1 MKKTYLMIITLVALI
16 IISGCAGTKPNNNS
30 TNATPTPTPDA
41 SEETTPTPEPTEEPN
56 ESEASYAQGD
66 KFTLGE
72 WDITLDSFEFNKE
85 VSDDIFTSSAEEGN
99 KFIVLNYTVLNN
111 GKESSTFTGM
121 LGSIKMKALYK
132 DEYEYGST
140 TTMIDG
146 DLSKSTVKPLSSKTG
161 FVVIE
166 VPDVVADTE
175 DSLVLSIDNNGEKA
189 QIKLR

>member
-16 IISGCAGTKPNNNS
+16 IISGCAATKQNNSS
-30 TNATPTPTPDA
+30 TNATSTPTPDA
-41 SEETTPTPEPTEEPN
+41 SGETAPTPEPTEEPN

-66 KFTLGE
+66 KITLGE
-72 WDITLDSFEFNKE
+72 WDITLDSFEFNEK
-85 VSDDIFTSSAEEGN
+85 VSDDVFTSSAEEGN

-111 GKESSTFTGM
+111 GKESSKFTGM
-121 LGSIKMKALYK
+121 LGSIKMNALYK

-166 VPDVVADTE
+166 VPDLVADSE

-189 QIKLR
+189 KIKLR